1 MESHEP
7 GTSSRL
13 ARVKSPQVGK
23 ARQHTGTL
31 PARLGSAVE
40 KLVAQAQFV
49 GTEGLGAD
57 IRNRVIVAVANRQAS
72 RKVESN

>member
-23 ARQHTGTL
+23 ARQDTGTL
-31 PARLGSAVE
+31 PARLRSTVE
-40 KLVAQAQFV
+40 KLVAQTQFV
-49 GTEGLGAD
+49 GAKRLGAD
-57 IRNRVIVAVANRQAS
+57 IRNRVIVAVSKRQP
-72 RKVESN
+72 